1 MRSIRKSIA
10 ESDDDATR
18 SSLGGGSSAATAQR
32 HIDLSLLRK
41 PILTAIT
48 GFVEAFKAYEAGTEE
63 IRKLLSSECDVLYEC
78 RVCRNIFRSLT
89 NFISHKR
96 VYCRKLFNAA
106 QHFHFQN
113 DGFLD
118 QDIATILQ
126 AEQDSQNKAKK
137 AHADI
142 LNKDLSSI
150 IERLRRKQHKAG
162 AELSMTDYYDKVN
175 HKLTQD
181 DLSRRQH
188 LLQLDRVPAT
198 EAAVFQTVRIGVV
211 DCMRTQVGEL
221 ENLNNN
227 NNDTVL
233 GPDGKVL
240 EPRSRPQSTLPVIRG
255 PSEQY
260 FKPIELEREGK
271 AEDGGGGG
279 EASEGHSCLECNLR
293 FDTEKTLKLHT
304 DMKHT
309 PSTYVYTCPS
319 CPKTFMQPGA
329 VIRHLCNDH
338 KKSMRRIKMMRDSIL
353 KRRVRAD
360 EVVVKG
366 PSREVSRLLQAASSM
381 SATNSSSQDGATG
394 SSSYGMPDDHDEAA
408 ATRAWMENLEH
419 FDQGPMCSYCG
430 KTFERKAVLSTHMQ
444 TCVHKLRQT
453 ENGSVPPPPASSS
466 SSSSGSSS
474 RRSRTKDESSLP
486 AVVTKIKLEP
496 VEPTASDDSNSYD
509 VPLSTL
515 QARISQETKVVESV
529 VTIKPEELALH
540 EDVET
545 SNRRKRKKPMIMLRN
560 ATDDISWETEE
571 IVAEETSA
579 VEVSVKPSVP
589 IKRDVLEGSEVAKK
603 APRNRKKKTD
613 ESEVNEAHEKALI
626 KRLEQGEEIECRCL
640 KKYNDPEKYKR
651 HLKVYHS
658 RQRRFWCAICEF
670 KGYRKVDTINHLM
683 QEHKYEGDVEDLSS
697 LINFQPVEKPK
708 KAVAPSPANNEPINS
723 IIEAV
728 SRICDTSTTD
738 ISFMEVSTEQIT
750 MDSTTSSSV
759 NVTLNTTTTTE
770 VPTPEPSSPKKR
782 PKRPTR
788 ALRES
793 ICITAEEDS
802 SKKPTKPPVVPLEDS
817 GSPTSRR
824 PIRNRVKPVN
834 KDFVYDLTHLLYKEE
849 DFDKFPLVDLMQDK
863 ATHPSK
869 PLQQPDSS
877 RVPPVATISP
887 SKRESLR
894 SHVPKPIP
902 SHLYRGAALKMATR
916 QVELGRAAFHRP
928 PELPQERSFIPSQ
941 MSPPRRITSIHDW
954 PVVKKD
960 RKIGSITKVPESD
973 IQIKRRYAK
982 RVSSIVDTLQP
993 ELNRERRKIIPR
1005 RNSVIPMRPRQS
1017 VSIEILNKLSASRTA
1032 AGLEVVQHTDIPPVV
1047 KCPNEAELRRVIEA
1061 NLKDHRAT
1069 MSLANPNG
1077 TTVEDLNGS
1086 SSTTASE
1093 EEVISPRKRITLM
1106 QRLQENRTKRM
1117 QEQNGIT
1124 PTKEKPSTPTSS
1136 PSSPQ
1141 PGTSS
1146 NAAMPGRAPS
1156 IRSLNVADML
1166 HAKLKRFSS
1175 HSSH

>member
-1 MRSIRKSIA
+1 
-10 ESDDDATR
+10 
-18 SSLGGGSSAATAQR
+18 
-32 HIDLSLLRK
+32 
-41 PILTAIT
+41 
-48 GFVEAFKAYEAGTEE
+48 
-63 IRKLLSSECDVLYEC
+63 
-78 RVCRNIFRSLT
+78 
-89 NFISHKR
+89 
-96 VYCRKLFNAA
+96 
-106 QHFHFQN
+106 
-113 DGFLD
+113 
-118 QDIATILQ
+118 
-126 AEQDSQNKAKK
+126 
-137 AHADI
+137 
-142 LNKDLSSI
+142 
-150 IERLRRKQHKAG
+150 
-162 AELSMTDYYDKVN
+162 
-175 HKLTQD
+175 
-181 DLSRRQH
+181 
-188 LLQLDRVPAT
+188 
-198 EAAVFQTVRIGVV
+198 
-211 DCMRTQVGEL
+211 
-221 ENLNNN
+221 
-227 NNDTVL
+227 
-233 GPDGKVL
+233 
-240 EPRSRPQSTLPVIRG
+240 
-255 PSEQY
+255 
-260 FKPIELEREGK
+260 
-271 AEDGGGGG
+271 
-279 EASEGHSCLECNLR
+279 
-293 FDTEKTLKLHT
+293 
-304 DMKHT
+304 
-309 PSTYVYTCPS
+309 
-319 CPKTFMQPGA
+319 
-329 VIRHLCNDH
+329 
-338 KKSMRRIKMMRDSIL
+338 MMRDSIL

-571 IVAEETSA
+571 IVAAEETSA

-613 ESEVNEAHEKALI
+613 ESEVNEAHEKDLI
-626 KRLEQGEEIECRCL
+626 RRLDQGEEIECRCL

-708 KAVAPSPANNEPINS
+708 KAVPPSPANNEPINS

-759 NVTLNTTTTTE
+759 NVTLNTTTE

-793 ICITAEEDS
+793 ICITPEEDS

-877 RVPPVATISP
+877 RVPPVATVSP

-960 RKIGSITKVPESD
+960 RKIGSITKMPESD

-1086 SSTTASE
+1086 STTTASE
-1093 EEVISPRKRITLM
+1093 DITLM

-1117 QEQNGIT
+1117 QVIIEIHANIGFRTTRAPASI
-1124 PTKEKPSTPTSS
+1124 
-1136 PSSPQ
+1136 
-1141 PGTSS
+1141 PGTSQQNKS
-1146 NAAMPGRAPS
+1146 NYHLPHIFPKHISVNNHLPQHFRNG
-1156 IRSLNVADML
+1156 I
-1166 HAKLKRFSS
+1166 
-1175 HSSH
+1175 HSQ